1 MKLQNCNSYF
11 CQNIKCL
18 ATHIRS
24 PKRYHLLRIIKY
36 SEKHVCALCFIMII
50 DEGITTLTQCFV
62 DCRRY
67 SARTN
72 AGMEKKVF
80 VEYAACLH
88 YKSNK
93 LYGIKHSFCSHN
105 FFVSPSPSKSL
116 RILLQ
121 SLRARRRILWIQRS
135 M

>member
-1 MKLQNCNSYF
+1 
-11 CQNIKCL
+11 
-18 ATHIRS
+18 
-24 PKRYHLLRIIKY
+24 
-36 SEKHVCALCFIMII
+36 MII
-50 DEGITTLTQCFV
+50 DESIATLTQCFV
-62 DCRRY
+62 DRRRY

-72 AGMEKKVF
+72 AGMKKKVF

-105 FFVSPSPSKSL
+105 FLFHQLLQNSL

-121 SLRARRRILWIQRS
+121 SLRARRRIL
-135 M
+135 